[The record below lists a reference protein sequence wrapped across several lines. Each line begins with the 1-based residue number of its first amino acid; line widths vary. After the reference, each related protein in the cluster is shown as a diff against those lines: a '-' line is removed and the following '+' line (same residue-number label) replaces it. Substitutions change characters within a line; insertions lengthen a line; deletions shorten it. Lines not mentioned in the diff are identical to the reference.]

1 MSKEEERLIAY
12 RRSVGLL
19 IVAAVF
25 IVSFL
30 IVRPFIVAILSAAV
44 LAFVFYP
51 LYKYFL
57 NIFSKSKFQE
67 VFSAMLTSLIIILIV
82 LVPVIVI
89 TIMLTKEV
97 REGYVYW
104 QRILASPNF
113 NFDLPPEIVRRWGDI
128 SQYKE
133 LFTGIAGSIID
144 WVQGVL
150 KAIPNAFLNLFVT
163 IFSTYYFLKHGEDLY
178 KFFRNVLPLPEGK
191 YEKIIARFDDLSRG
205 VILGQVVVGAIQ
217 GVLAWIAFVIVA
229 VPNPILWGFLTFI
242 ISIIPMLGA
251 AIVWVPI
258 CLYLFIKGYYIG
270 SLWRAIFLLLY
281 GTLVISTI
289 DNILKPKIVGDRARI
304 HPLVVLFGILGGIQ
318 LFGLPGVLIGP
329 LVLTLFDVMIEIYK
343 EIL

>member
-1 MSKEEERLIAY
+1 MSKEEDRLIAY

-25 IVSFL
+25 LVSFL
-30 IVRPFIVAILSAAV
+30 IIRPFIVAILSAAV
-44 LAFVFYP
+44 LALVFYP
-51 LYKYFL
+51 LYKYLL
-57 NIFSKSKFQE
+57 NVFSKNKFKK
-67 VFSAMLTSLIIILIV
+67 VFSAMLTCLVIILIV
-82 LVPVIVI
+82 LVPVIFI
-89 TIMLTKEV
+89 AIMLTKEV

-104 QRILASPNF
+104 QQILASPNF
-113 NFDLPPEIVRRWGDI
+113 SLDLPPEFVRRLGDL
-128 SQYKE
+128 SQYKD

-144 WVQGVL
+144 WIQGVL
-150 KAIPNAFLNLFVT
+150 RAIPNVVLNLFVI

-178 KFFRNVLPLPEGK
+178 NFFHNVLPLPEGK

-205 VILGQVVVGAIQ
+205 VILGQVVVGVLQ
-217 GVLAWIAFVIVA
+217 GILAWMAFVV
-229 VPNPILWGFLTFI
+229 VSVSNPILWGFLTFI

-258 CLYLFIKGYYIG
+258 CLYLFIKGFYIG
-270 SLWRAIFLLLY
+270 SLWRPIFLLLY
-281 GTLVISTI
+281 GTFIISAI
-289 DNILKPKIVGDRARI
+289 DNVLKPKIVGERARI
-304 HPLVVLFGILGGIQ
+304 HPLIVLFGILGGIQ